1 MYKLSNLLLACVLAF
16 SVNAQENAGLRLPA
30 GFSATLFAD
39 QIGTAR
45 HIAINDK
52 GILFAKLNNTNKAGQ
67 SIVRME
73 DANGDGVAEKISG
86 WGKYGGTGIYVKG
99 SQLYASSDDAVYL
112 YQLDANG
119 EVINPTSP
127 KTIIQN
133 LHSRR
138 QHASKSITLDPKGN
152 IYVNIGAYSNACQEK
167 DRSVG
172 SKGMMPCPILD
183 SAGGIWKFDGSKENQ
198 SYAEGKRY
206 ATGLRNVIGLD
217 WNNTTNSL
225 FVTQH
230 GRDQLNTFY
239 PTMYTDAQNA
249 ELPAETMKHNEI
261 QLYKNIGTIQRS
273 KDEDGKIVY
282 LYTHNFFG
290 QECDDSTIKGAKEM
304 LDYYEAKA
312 VAIKDAIRVLRGSG
326 YKVYKELDRFI

>member
-112 YQLDANG
+112 YQLDVNG
-119 EVINPTSP
+119 EVTNPTSP

-133 LHSRR
+133 LNLSNNLLTTVQMPLYYDIKADTLNVADNKDLETKSWAFPKFYKTVINHSI
-138 QHASKSITLDPKGN
+138 ST
-152 IYVNIGAYSNACQEK
+152 
-167 DRSVG
+167 
-172 SKGMMPCPILD
+172 
-183 SAGGIWKFDGSKENQ
+183 
-198 SYAEGKRY
+198 
-206 ATGLRNVIGLD
+206 
-217 WNNTTNSL
+217 
-225 FVTQH
+225 
-230 GRDQLNTFY
+230 
-239 PTMYTDAQNA
+239 
-249 ELPAETMKHNEI
+249 
-261 QLYKNIGTIQRS
+261 KN
-273 KDEDGKIVY
+273 
-282 LYTHNFFG
+282 
-290 QECDDSTIKGAKEM
+290 
-304 LDYYEAKA
+304 
-312 VAIKDAIRVLRGSG
+312 
-326 YKVYKELDRFI
+326 

>member
-1 MYKLSNLLLACVLAF
+1 MYKLSNFLLACVLAL
-16 SVNAQENAGLRLPA
+16 SVNAQENAGLKLPT

-52 GILFAKLNNTNKAGQ
+52 GVLFAKLNNANKAGQ

-73 DANGDGVAEKISG
+73 DTNGDGIAEKISG
-86 WGKYGGTGIYVKG
+86 WGKYGGTGIFIKG
-99 SQLYASSDDAVYL
+99 NQLYASSDDAVYL

-119 EVINPTSP
+119 EVTNPTAP

-138 QHASKSITLDPKGN
+138 QHASKSITLDPQGN

-183 SAGGIWKFDGSKENQ
+183 SAGGI
-198 SYAEGKRY
+198 
-206 ATGLRNVIGLD
+206 
-217 WNNTTNSL
+217 
-225 FVTQH
+225 
-230 GRDQLNTFY
+230 
-239 PTMYTDAQNA
+239 
-249 ELPAETMKHNEI
+249 
-261 QLYKNIGTIQRS
+261 
-273 KDEDGKIVY
+273 
-282 LYTHNFFG
+282 
-290 QECDDSTIKGAKEM
+290 
-304 LDYYEAKA
+304 
-312 VAIKDAIRVLRGSG
+312 
-326 YKVYKELDRFI
+326 